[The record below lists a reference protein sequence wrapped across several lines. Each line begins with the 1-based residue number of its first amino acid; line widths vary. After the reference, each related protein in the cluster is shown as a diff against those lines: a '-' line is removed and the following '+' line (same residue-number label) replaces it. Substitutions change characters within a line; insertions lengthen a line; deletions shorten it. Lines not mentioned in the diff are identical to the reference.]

1 MKKVGVVLSGCGVY
15 DGAEIHE
22 TVLTLLAIARNGA
35 QAVCFAPDKQQ
46 ADVINHLTGEP
57 MQETRN
63 VLIEAARITRGDIRP
78 LAQAVSTELD
88 ALIVPGG
95 FGAAKNLSNFASQ
108 GSESRVDSDLA
119 ALAVAMHQAGKPL
132 GFMCIA
138 PAMLPKIF
146 DFPLRLTIGTDI
158 DTAEVLEEMGA
169 EHVPCPVDDIVVDED
184 NKIVTTPPICWR
196 RTSLRPRVVSI
207 NWYHVCWCWLNEKG
221 VTAFLRR
228 IFLRAV
234 VVLAVFWGGGIALFS
249 VMPVP
254 FSAVMVERQ
263 LSAWLSGDFGYV
275 AHSDWVS
282 MDEISPWM
290 GLAVIAAEDQKF
302 PEHWGFD
309 VSAIEKALAHN
320 ERNENRI
327 RGASTLSQQTAK
339 NLFLWDG
346 RSWVRKG
353 LEAGLTLGMET
364 VWSKKR
370 ILTVYL
376 NIAEFG
382 DGVFGV
388 EAAAQRY
395 FHKPASRLSLSEAAL
410 LAAVLP
416 NPLRFKANAPS
427 GYVRSRQAWI
437 MRQMRQLGG
446 ESFMREN
453 KLY

>member
-1 MKKVGVVLSGCGVY
+1 MIVKMFKRWLLRIVL
-15 DGAEIHE
+15 
-22 TVLTLLAIARNGA
+22 L
-35 QAVCFAPDKQQ
+35 
-46 ADVINHLTGEP
+46 
-57 MQETRN
+57 
-63 VLIEAARITRGDIRP
+63 
-78 LAQAVSTELD
+78 
-88 ALIVPGG
+88 
-95 FGAAKNLSNFASQ
+95 
-108 GSESRVDSDLA
+108 
-119 ALAVAMHQAGKPL
+119 
-132 GFMCIA
+132 
-138 PAMLPKIF
+138 
-146 DFPLRLTIGTDI
+146 
-158 DTAEVLEEMGA
+158 
-169 EHVPCPVDDIVVDED
+169 
-184 NKIVTTPPICWR
+184 
-196 RTSLRPRVVSI
+196 
-207 NWYHVCWCWLNEKG
+207 
-221 VTAFLRR
+221 
-228 IFLRAV
+228 
-234 VVLAVFWGGGIALFS
+234 LAVFWGGGIALFNIL
-249 VMPVP
+249 PVP

-263 LSAWLSGDFGYV
+263 LSAWFAGNFSYV

-309 VSAIEKALAHN
+309 MGAIEKALAHN

-382 DGVFGV
+382 EGVFGV
-388 EAAAQRY
+388 EAASQRY
-395 FHKPASRLSLSEAAL
+395 FQKPASKLSPAEAAL

-416 NPLRFKANAPS
+416 NPIRFKASAPT

-437 MRQMRQLGG
+437 LRQMRQLGG
-446 ESFMREN
+446 EGFMQAH

>member
-1 MKKVGVVLSGCGVY
+1 M
-15 DGAEIHE
+15 
-22 TVLTLLAIARNGA
+22 R
-35 QAVCFAPDKQQ
+35 
-46 ADVINHLTGEP
+46 
-57 MQETRN
+57 
-63 VLIEAARITRGDIRP
+63 
-78 LAQAVSTELD
+78 
-88 ALIVPGG
+88 
-95 FGAAKNLSNFASQ
+95 
-108 GSESRVDSDLA
+108 
-119 ALAVAMHQAGKPL
+119 
-132 GFMCIA
+132 
-138 PAMLPKIF
+138 
-146 DFPLRLTIGTDI
+146 
-158 DTAEVLEEMGA
+158 
-169 EHVPCPVDDIVVDED
+169 
-184 NKIVTTPPICWR
+184 
-196 RTSLRPRVVSI
+196 
-207 NWYHVCWCWLNEKG
+207 KG

-228 IFLRAV
+228 IFLRVV

-263 LSAWLSGDFGYV
+263 LGAWLSGDFGYV

-282 MDEISPWM
+282 MDEISPRM

-302 PEHWGFD
+302 PDHWGFD
-309 VSAIEKALAHN
+309 VTAIEKALAHN

-382 DGVFGV
+382 DGIFGV

-427 GYVRSRQAWI
+427 GYVRNRQAWI

>member
-1 MKKVGVVLSGCGVY
+1 M
-15 DGAEIHE
+15 
-22 TVLTLLAIARNGA
+22 
-35 QAVCFAPDKQQ
+35 
-46 ADVINHLTGEP
+46 
-57 MQETRN
+57 
-63 VLIEAARITRGDIRP
+63 
-78 LAQAVSTELD
+78 
-88 ALIVPGG
+88 
-95 FGAAKNLSNFASQ
+95 
-108 GSESRVDSDLA
+108 
-119 ALAVAMHQAGKPL
+119 
-132 GFMCIA
+132 
-138 PAMLPKIF
+138 
-146 DFPLRLTIGTDI
+146 
-158 DTAEVLEEMGA
+158 
-169 EHVPCPVDDIVVDED
+169 
-184 NKIVTTPPICWR
+184 
-196 RTSLRPRVVSI
+196 RT
-207 NWYHVCWCWLNEKG
+207 G

-234 VVLAVFWGGGIALFS
+234 IVLAVFWGGGIALFS

-263 LSAWLSGDFGYV
+263 LGAWLSGDFGYV

-302 PEHWGFD
+302 PDHWGFD

-376 NIAEFG
+376 NVAEFG
-382 DGVFGV
+382 DGIFGV

-395 FHKPASRLSLSEAAL
+395 FHKPDSRLSMSEAAL

>member
-1 MKKVGVVLSGCGVY
+1 M
-15 DGAEIHE
+15 
-22 TVLTLLAIARNGA
+22 R
-35 QAVCFAPDKQQ
+35 
-46 ADVINHLTGEP
+46 
-57 MQETRN
+57 
-63 VLIEAARITRGDIRP
+63 
-78 LAQAVSTELD
+78 
-88 ALIVPGG
+88 
-95 FGAAKNLSNFASQ
+95 
-108 GSESRVDSDLA
+108 
-119 ALAVAMHQAGKPL
+119 
-132 GFMCIA
+132 
-138 PAMLPKIF
+138 
-146 DFPLRLTIGTDI
+146 
-158 DTAEVLEEMGA
+158 
-169 EHVPCPVDDIVVDED
+169 
-184 NKIVTTPPICWR
+184 
-196 RTSLRPRVVSI
+196 
-207 NWYHVCWCWLNEKG
+207 KG

-263 LSAWLSGDFGYV
+263 LGAWLSGDFGYV

-302 PEHWGFD
+302 PDHWGFD
-309 VSAIEKALAHN
+309 VTAIEKALAHN

-382 DGVFGV
+382 DGIFGV

-427 GYVRSRQAWI
+427 GYVRNRQAWI

-446 ESFMREN
+446 VSFMREN
-453 KLY
+453 NLY

>member
-1 MKKVGVVLSGCGVY
+1 M
-15 DGAEIHE
+15 
-22 TVLTLLAIARNGA
+22 R
-35 QAVCFAPDKQQ
+35 
-46 ADVINHLTGEP
+46 
-57 MQETRN
+57 
-63 VLIEAARITRGDIRP
+63 
-78 LAQAVSTELD
+78 
-88 ALIVPGG
+88 
-95 FGAAKNLSNFASQ
+95 
-108 GSESRVDSDLA
+108 
-119 ALAVAMHQAGKPL
+119 
-132 GFMCIA
+132 
-138 PAMLPKIF
+138 
-146 DFPLRLTIGTDI
+146 
-158 DTAEVLEEMGA
+158 
-169 EHVPCPVDDIVVDED
+169 
-184 NKIVTTPPICWR
+184 
-196 RTSLRPRVVSI
+196 
-207 NWYHVCWCWLNEKG
+207 KG

-249 VMPVP
+249 VIPVP

-263 LSAWLSGDFGYV
+263 LGAWLSGDFGYV

-302 PEHWGFD
+302 PDHWGFD
-309 VSAIEKALAHN
+309 VTAIEKALAHN

-382 DGVFGV
+382 DGIFGV

-427 GYVRSRQAWI
+427 GYVRNRQAWI

-446 ESFMREN
+446 ESFMREK

>member
-1 MKKVGVVLSGCGVY
+1 MRK
-15 DGAEIHE
+15 GA
-22 TVLTLLAIARNGA
+22 
-35 QAVCFAPDKQQ
+35 
-46 ADVINHLTGEP
+46 
-57 MQETRN
+57 
-63 VLIEAARITRGDIRP
+63 
-78 LAQAVSTELD
+78 
-88 ALIVPGG
+88 
-95 FGAAKNLSNFASQ
+95 
-108 GSESRVDSDLA
+108 
-119 ALAVAMHQAGKPL
+119 
-132 GFMCIA
+132 
-138 PAMLPKIF
+138 
-146 DFPLRLTIGTDI
+146 
-158 DTAEVLEEMGA
+158 
-169 EHVPCPVDDIVVDED
+169 
-184 NKIVTTPPICWR
+184 
-196 RTSLRPRVVSI
+196 
-207 NWYHVCWCWLNEKG
+207 
-221 VTAFLRR
+221 TAFLRR
-228 IFLRAV
+228 LFLRAII
-234 VVLAVFWGGGIALFS
+234 VLAVFWGGGIALFS

-254 FSAVMVERQ
+254 FSAVMIERQ
-263 LSAWLSGDFGYV
+263 LGAWIQGDFGYV

-302 PEHWGFD
+302 PDHWGFD

-353 LEAGLTLGMET
+353 LEAGLTLGIET

-388 EAAAQRY
+388 EAASQRY
-395 FHKPASRLSLSEAAL
+395 FHKPASRLSPSEAAL

-416 NPLRFKANAPS
+416 NPLRFKASAPS